1 MLKRRVYLLFALC
14 GLLFTTNVSAKEIYY
29 VNDNGVSFSK
39 EEYEFLSFMFWDGS
53 QNLFTPEDY
62 QKFID
67 SKIMDGEINSNSY
80 TEPVPYATTV
90 DTPGKTLNIVSS
102 CSTNCLISVTATWK
116 GTPAIK
122 SYDVIGAYLEN
133 TSLQNTPTTTVST
146 SLGTSNSNE
155 LKQFDNGFGVSI
167 ALPKY
172 GNNIVVNQL
181 FRVSKSGTVYASY
194 QHATKNIS
202 LNDSKNY
209 TISKAGFGGVFNFS
223 GTAANT
229 YDRMNGVNISL

>member
-1 MLKRRVYLLFALC
+1 MKRKVYLLFALC

-39 EEYEFLSFMFWDGS
+39 EEYDFISFMFWNGS
-53 QNLFTPEDY
+53 QNLFTPDDY
-62 QKFID
+62 PKFID
-67 SKIMDGEINSNSY
+67 SQIMSGEIKSNTY
-80 TEPVPYATTV
+80 VEPVPYATVV

-102 CSTNCLISVTATWK
+102 CSTDCLISVTATWK
-116 GTPAIK
+116 GNPTVK

-133 TSLQNTPTTTVST
+133 TSLQNNPTTTVST

-155 LKQFDNGFGVSI
+155 LKQFNNGFGVSI

-181 FRVSKSGTVYASY
+181 YRVSKSGTVYASY
-194 QHATKNIS
+194 QHAITNIS
-202 LNDSKNY
+202 LANSKNY
-209 TISKAGFGGVFNFS
+209 TISKSGYGGVFNFS
-223 GTAANT
+223 GTAAST
-229 YDRMNGVNISL
+229 YDRMSGVSISL